1 MGVTM
6 KKLSV
11 AIDGPA
17 GAGKSSASKI
27 FAKQM
32 GYTYLDTGA
41 MYRALTYEA
50 RRLGLASDGDII
62 RMARNIKMTVAPGET
77 GMQVFL
83 DGRDVTGELR
93 TPDVSSH
100 VSYVSAIPEVREV
113 MVDLQRKLS
122 EAGGTVLDGRD
133 IGTVVLPHADVKIF
147 LTASP
152 HTRAVRRYN
161 EIRDKEP
168 GVTVEE
174 IEEEIRKRDLLDS
187 TRKVAPLRPAADAV
201 LLDNSGLTLEETAAE
216 IARICREKAGI

>member
-1 MGVTM
+1 M

-27 FAKQM
+27 FARRM

-50 RRLGLASDGDII
+50 RRLGLSSDEEII
-62 RMARNIKMTVAPGET
+62 RMARQVQMTVAPGVT

-100 VSYVSAIPEVREV
+100 VSYVSAIPEVREI

-122 EAGGTVLDGRD
+122 AQGGTVLDGRD

-161 EIRDKEP
+161 EIREKEP
-168 GVTVEE
+168 GATVAS
-174 IEEEIRKRDLLDS
+174 IDFEIRRF
-187 TRKVAPLRPAADAV
+187 
-201 LLDNSGLTLEETAAE
+201 E
-216 IARICREKAGI
+216 CREEVTF